1 MLRFLRVEQQFCG
14 RRDKS
19 DTRDS
24 FIHSTR
30 SDGAS
35 PLTTFSIAS
44 YSARMLEFESD
55 GERDSLT
62 GLLAP
67 ARFLTILESEIAIAA
82 REGRS
87 LTLLTLSLSTAVNS
101 MNPPTIESA
110 ERLLKNLASTLLVQ
124 MRAGDH
130 CGRIAEDGFWI
141 LARGDRTAVEIA
153 VYRFLAE
160 HESYHWLIE
169 YFEISKGEKV
179 KELLR
184 RVDALYFAP

>member
-1 MLRFLRVEQQFCG
+1 
-14 RRDKS
+14 
-19 DTRDS
+19 
-24 FIHSTR
+24 
-30 SDGAS
+30 
-35 PLTTFSIAS
+35 
-44 YSARMLEFESD
+44 MLEFESD

-67 ARFLTILESEIAIAA
+67 ARFLTILESEIAISA

-87 LTLLTLSLSTAVNS
+87 LTLLTLSLSTDVNS

-110 ERLLKNLASTLLVQ
+110 ERLLKNLASTLFQ
-124 MRAGDH
+124 EMRAGDH
-130 CGRIAEDGFWI
+130 GARIAEDGFWI